1 VSHCSH
7 GEAIDP
13 ERDKKVAALGAWISY
28 DSFTV
33 TNTWAVTHYA
43 HPDERRADVVKEVL
57 DAGFRDRVL
66 LSSDNNLFSLGWSR
80 SAPYV
85 GKATPTDFL
94 RSTPGKL
101 RRVGI
106 AEETFWSII
115 TENPRRALAIT
126 PPRPAL
132 RASCR

>member
-1 VSHCSH
+1 
-7 GEAIDP
+7 
-13 ERDKKVAALGAWISY
+13 
-28 DSFTV
+28 
-33 TNTWAVTHYA
+33 
-43 HPDERRADVVKEVL
+43 
-57 DAGFRDRVL
+57 
-66 LSSDNNLFSLGWSR
+66 
-80 SAPYV
+80 V